1 VGLTKSDYDVSLA
14 KTIHGEFKRKPGS
27 GRIAS
32 EFSLYHLSRLIRL
45 RRPKV
50 VLEIGSGIG
59 TVSQLVLAH
68 PERVQTLFSIEQEP
82 FCRAAINENLTVHES
97 QKWILLRSPSELPAN
112 IRFDLIIFDGNRYDR
127 TIFQFLGSETAI
139 FVDGMRRMTRD
150 ELTANCQQNG
160 LNLRLH
166 HYKGRWRIGFRGIKN
181 ARLRLVLKRD
191 QCHLGVCKTTDAAF
205 DIEQHRDPDLVEAAA
220 VE

>member
-1 VGLTKSDYDVSLA
+1 MGLTKSDYDVSLA

-82 FCRAAINENLTVHES
+82 FCRAAINENLT
-97 QKWILLRSPSELPAN
+97 RSRVAEMGSAPLSKRTSSKYQ
-112 IRFDLIIFDGNRYDR
+112 IR
-127 TIFQFLGSETAI
+127 
-139 FVDGMRRMTRD
+139 
-150 ELTANCQQNG
+150 
-160 LNLRLH
+160 
-166 HYKGRWRIGFRGIKN
+166 
-181 ARLRLVLKRD
+181 
-191 QCHLGVCKTTDAAF
+191 
-205 DIEQHRDPDLVEAAA
+205 PDHI
-220 VE
+220 